1 MRLNLAPKV
10 ATITASAQC
19 QQMFELLAQDL
30 LSKAR
35 CARLTTAHG
44 VIDTPAFMPV
54 GTQGSVKGVSPR
66 ELRELNA
73 QIILGNTY
81 HLFVRP
87 GLDVIKHFGGLHKF
101 MNWDGPILTDSGGY
115 QIFSLSKLR
124 KITEDGVE
132 FQNHID
138 GARAFISPEIAIETQ
153 AALGGDIVMALDE
166 CIPYPCEYEY
176 AAQSAEMT
184 TRWARRCKE
193 WQKENAQRSTS
204 NAQRPT
210 AVGSAV
216 PAESRADALG
226 TAHTTGR
233 QLLFGIV
240 QGGTFEDLRKQSAQ
254 AIVELDFDGYAIG
267 GVSVGEPEEEMM
279 RAVESA
285 EPFLPKDK
293 PRYAMGLGTPPQ
305 LLEMIARGMDM
316 FDCVLPT
323 RLARNGTAFTDTGT
337 LNLKNAEFARDKR
350 PIEENCV
357 CPACGGFSRGYIRH
371 LVKAEEILGLRLI
384 TLHNLR
390 FYLELMNRARAEI
403 ERGTFDQF
411 RKTFVADYKTRDA
424 MMIE

>member
-1 MRLNLAPKV
+1 MQKSLEVLA
-10 ATITASAQC
+10 S
-19 QQMFELLAQDL
+19 DRD
-30 LSKAR
+30 SKAR
-35 CARLTTAHG
+35 RGRLTTARG
-44 VIDTPAFMPV
+44 IIDTPAFMPV

-66 ELRELNA
+66 ELRELDA

-115 QIFSLSKLR
+115 QIFSLAKLR

-138 GARAFISPEIAIETQ
+138 GERALISPEVAMEIQ
-153 AALGGDIVMALDE
+153 AALGSDIVMALDE
-166 CIPYPCEYEY
+166 CVPYPCEYDY

-184 TRWARRCKE
+184 TRWAKRCKE
-193 WQKENAQRSTS
+193 ANAVILSEVEGSRGTTSKLSQRDSST
-204 NAQRPT
+204 ALR
-210 AVGSAV
+210 SA
-216 PAESRADALG
+216 RNDGG
-226 TAHTTGR
+226 TR

-240 QGGTFEDLRKQSAQ
+240 QGSTFADLRKQSAQ

-267 GVSVGEPEEEMM
+267 GVSVGEPEKEMM

-285 EPFLPKDK
+285 EPFLPRDK

-337 LNLKNAEFARDKR
+337 LNLKNAEFALDKR
-350 PIEENCV
+350 PIEENCT
-357 CPACGGFSRGYIRH
+357 CNACREFSRGYIRH
-371 LVKAEEILGLRLI
+371 LIKAEEILGLRLI
-384 TLHNLR
+384 TLHNLH
-390 FYLELMNRARAEI
+390 FYLNLMNRARIEI

-411 RKTFVADYKTRDA
+411 RKAFVADYKTREP
-424 MMIE
+424 MTVE

>member
-1 MRLNLAPKV
+1 M
-10 ATITASAQC
+10 
-19 QQMFELLAQDL
+19 
-30 LSKAR
+30 
-35 CARLTTAHG
+35 
-44 VIDTPAFMPV
+44 IDTPAFMPV

-115 QIFSLSKLR
+115 QIFSLAKLR

-138 GARAFISPEIAIETQ
+138 GARAFISPEIAMEIQ
-153 AALGGDIVMALDE
+153 AALGSDIAMALDE
-166 CIPYPCEYEY
+166 CVPYPCEYDY
-176 AAQSAEMT
+176 ATQSAEMT
-184 TRWARRCKE
+184 TRWAKRCK
-193 WQKENAQRSTS
+193 QANAVILSKVEGSRGTTSKLSQRDSST
-204 NAQRPT
+204 ALR
-210 AVGSAV
+210 SA
-216 PAESRADALG
+216 RNDGG
-226 TAHTTGR
+226 TR

-254 AIVELDFDGYAIG
+254 AIVEIDFDGYAIG

-357 CPACGGFSRGYIRH
+357 CPACREFSRGYIRH

-384 TLHNLR
+384 TLHNLH

>member
-1 MRLNLAPKV
+1 MQKSFEVLG
-10 ATITASAQC
+10 SAR
-19 QQMFELLAQDL
+19 D
-30 LSKAR
+30 SKAR
-35 CARLTTAHG
+35 RGRLTTAHG
-44 VIDTPAFMPV
+44 IIDTPAFMPV

-87 GLDVIKHFGGLHKF
+87 GLDVIKHFGGLHNF

-138 GARAFISPEIAIETQ
+138 GARAFISPETAMEIQ
-153 AALGGDIVMALDE
+153 AALSGDIVMALDE
-166 CIPYPCEYEY
+166 CVPYPCEYDY

-184 TRWARRCKE
+184 TRWAKRCK
-193 WQKENAQRSTS
+193 QAQEVILSEVEGSRGTTSKLSQRDSSTALRSARNDTF
-204 NAQRPT
+204 A
-210 AVGSAV
+210 
-216 PAESRADALG
+216 
-226 TAHTTGR
+226 R
-233 QLLFGIV
+233 QILFGIV

-267 GVSVGEPEEEMM
+267 GVSVGEPEDEMM

-337 LNLKNAEFARDKR
+337 LNLKNAEFARDQR
-350 PIEENCV
+350 PIEENCG
-357 CPACGGFSRGYIRH
+357 CPACPEFSRGYIRH

-384 TLHNLR
+384 TLHNLH
-390 FYLELMNRARAEI
+390 FYLELMNRGRAEI

-411 RKTFVADYKTRDA
+411 LKTFVADYKTRAA

>member
-1 MRLNLAPKV
+1 MRPNLAPKV
-10 ATITASAQC
+10 ATITASAQGE
-19 QQMFELLAQDL
+19 QMLELLAQDL

-87 GLDVIKHFGGLHKF
+87 GLDVIKHFGGLHTF

-124 KITEDGVE
+124 KITEEGVE

-138 GARAFISPEIAIETQ
+138 GARAFISPETAMEIQ
-153 AALGGDIVMALDE
+153 AALGGDIAMALDE
-166 CIPYPCEYEY
+166 CVPYPCEYDY

-184 TRWARRCKE
+184 TRWAKRCKE
-193 WQKENAQRSTS
+193 ANVQRSMS
-204 NAQRPT
+204 NAQRPMT
-210 AVGSAV
+210 VAFAFS
-216 PAESRADALG
+216 AESNGDALG
-226 TAHTTGR
+226 TANTTGR

-267 GVSVGEPEEEMM
+267 GVSVGEPEKEMM

-323 RLARNGTAFTDTGT
+323 RLARNGTAFTAVGT
-337 LNLKNAEFARDKR
+337 LNLKNAEFAVDKL

-357 CPACGGFSRGYIRH
+357 CPACREFSRGYIRH

-384 TLHNLR
+384 TLHNLH